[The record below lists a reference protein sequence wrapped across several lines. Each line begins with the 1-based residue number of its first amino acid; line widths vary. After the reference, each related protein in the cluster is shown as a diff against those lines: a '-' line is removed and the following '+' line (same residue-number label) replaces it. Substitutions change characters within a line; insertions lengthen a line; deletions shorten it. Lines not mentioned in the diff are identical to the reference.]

1 MRSKHEYGKYSNPER
16 VIMSETTP
24 SYAVGDRVR
33 ILDIGKPGHVRTPTY
48 VRHKIGTIERFCGM
62 FENPEDKAYGRW
74 GLPPIPLYRV
84 QLKHVDIWPDY
95 DGGPGDVLEI
105 EIYDHWLAP
114 AEEATR

>member
-1 MRSKHEYGKYSNPER
+1 
-16 VIMSETTP
+16 MSEATQNYT
-24 SYAVGDRVR
+24 VGDRVR

-84 QLKHVDIWPDY
+84 QLKQGDIWPDY

-114 AEEATR
+114 AGEATR